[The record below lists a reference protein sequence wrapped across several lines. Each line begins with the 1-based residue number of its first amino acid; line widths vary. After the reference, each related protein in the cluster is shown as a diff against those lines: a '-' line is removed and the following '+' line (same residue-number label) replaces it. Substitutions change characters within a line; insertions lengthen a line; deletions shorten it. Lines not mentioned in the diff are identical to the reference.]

1 MKNKKSLFRIFG
13 INCAGIKSKLKTFN
27 DVINRTKP
35 KVWMIQETKLKPN
48 ELISCEATQN
58 YQVYY
63 RNRQV
68 SQGGGI
74 AMGIDK
80 DIKSTLIREG
90 AEDIEAISV
99 KIFLKDIEIRAITAY
114 GPQENAV
121 KNQKELFWE
130 FIEKEVNDAEF
141 EGNGLFI
148 QMDGNLHAGSQL
160 IDGDPNKQNQNG
172 RLFCE
177 LLERNPN
184 LSVVNALDVC
194 QGIITRKRKVENKI
208 EEAILDYFIINEKMR
223 PFVKK
228 MVVDEDREFTLIN
241 LAQVKKNKRLIE
253 TDHNALI
260 VDMEFDSE
268 KVKTREE
275 IFNLKSRVGQK
286 AFFEETDR
294 NEDLMNIFKNN
305 LSINSQ
311 AYKWKKIFN
320 DSIQKC
326 FKKVRVVKNKKTAQV
341 DQLLKERV
349 QIKKSIKLCTVDDE
363 MKEKLEDRIKE
374 IEDSI
379 GEKAINENHKELIE
393 TVKELGD
400 DFDGIERR
408 KLWKMLKKKFPKNLN
423 AVPVGKKN
431 KQGKIVTNHTE
442 LKNLYLDTY
451 TQRLRNRP
459 MKEEFKEIQDLKKD
473 IFNDRIKISA
483 TRKSKPWTMGDL
495 EEALKALKK
504 DKARDPNGWANE
516 LFKPGVAGHNL
527 KISLLDFLNKMKT
540 ENFIPEFVRMA
551 DVVTIY
557 KNKGS
562 KNELVND
569 RGVFIVTIIRSI
581 MMRLIY
587 FDYYELYETTFGL

>member
-177 LLERNPN
+177 LLE
-184 LSVVNALDVC
+184 
-194 QGIITRKRKVENKI
+194 
-208 EEAILDYFIINEKMR
+208 
-223 PFVKK
+223 
-228 MVVDEDREFTLIN
+228 
-241 LAQVKKNKRLIE
+241 
-253 TDHNALI
+253 
-260 VDMEFDSE
+260 
-268 KVKTREE
+268 
-275 IFNLKSRVGQK
+275 
-286 AFFEETDR
+286 
-294 NEDLMNIFKNN
+294 
-305 LSINSQ
+305 
-311 AYKWKKIFN
+311 
-320 DSIQKC
+320 
-326 FKKVRVVKNKKTAQV
+326 
-341 DQLLKERV
+341 
-349 QIKKSIKLCTVDDE
+349 
-363 MKEKLEDRIKE
+363 
-374 IEDSI
+374 
-379 GEKAINENHKELIE
+379 
-393 TVKELGD
+393 
-400 DFDGIERR
+400 
-408 KLWKMLKKKFPKNLN
+408 
-423 AVPVGKKN
+423 
-431 KQGKIVTNHTE
+431 
-442 LKNLYLDTY
+442 
-451 TQRLRNRP
+451 
-459 MKEEFKEIQDLKKD
+459 
-473 IFNDRIKISA
+473 
-483 TRKSKPWTMGDL
+483 
-495 EEALKALKK
+495 
-504 DKARDPNGWANE
+504 
-516 LFKPGVAGHNL
+516 
-527 KISLLDFLNKMKT
+527 
-540 ENFIPEFVRMA
+540 
-551 DVVTIY
+551 
-557 KNKGS
+557 
-562 KNELVND
+562 
-569 RGVFIVTIIRSI
+569 
-581 MMRLIY
+581 
-587 FDYYELYETTFGL
+587 